1 MPAVIPPQETYITP
15 FSVDTPLGL
24 GKFLEIYNI
33 FMKIGDS
40 GYHGF
45 NSSRITS
52 IANSL
57 PNISARVYDT
67 HGIDLSCDS
76 TTLSTFSI
84 KGGQVVVNNTLI
96 ELEDFTTTFTD
107 TSSHWSTGGTYGGW
121 DFDTNT
127 TSTATMCVLFEPYNT
142 DGTVKSTEPAARIVY
157 VRLSQVDY
165 EKMTPIWLVK
175 VTKSGST
182 VTNAQLLLET
192 VGVTLKIEQIG
203 FWKNIALDGGDLD

>member
-1 MPAVIPPQETYITP
+1 MPAVIPAQECYITP
-15 FSVDTPLGL
+15 FSSDTPLGL
-24 GKFLEIYNI
+24 GKFLKIYNI
-33 FMKIGDS
+33 FMKRGDS

-52 IANSL
+52 VSNSL

-67 HGIDLSCDS
+67 NNIALSCDS

-96 ELEDFTTTFTD
+96 ELEDFTTNFVE
-107 TSSHWSTGGTYGGW
+107 TSGHWNTGGTYAGW
-121 DFDTNT
+121 DFDNNI
-127 TSTATMCVLFEPYNT
+127 TSTATMCVLFEPYET
-142 DGTVKSTEPAARIVY
+142 DGTVKSTEPAAKIVY
-157 VRLSQVDY
+157 VPLGSVDY
-165 EKMTPIWLVK
+165 TKMAPIWLVK

-192 VGVTLKIEQIG
+192 SGVTLKIEQIG

>member
-1 MPAVIPPQETYITP
+1 MPTVIPAQDTYLSP
-15 FSVDTPLGL
+15 FSEDTPLSL
-24 GKFLEIYNI
+24 GNFLKIYNI
-33 FMKIGDS
+33 FMKIGDA

-45 NSSRITS
+45 NSTRIEDISET
-52 IANSL
+52 L

-121 DFDTNT
+121 DFDNNI
-127 TSTATMCVLFEPYNT
+127 TSTATMCVLFEPYET
-142 DGTVKSTEPAARIVY
+142 DGTVKTTEPEARIVY

-165 EKMTPIWLVK
+165 TKMTPIWLVK

-192 VGVTLKIEQIG
+192 SGVGLEIEQIG